1 MIATLPDPEIQR
13 AEELRRQ
20 LQPKN
25 KFAFLWDVFYSR
37 RKFKLSRE
45 ELAEL
50 EGIENNLSRWATA
63 CGRIYETRQDPQAAF
78 DRAAGRYLAEPTDEN
93 FHRMLAHN
101 FSQPN
106 LQILLGRAAEQFERY
121 LNGERQRLFPPL
133 VKKYLVKIHDS
144 LVLEYH
150 EQAQADEKSLKRL
163 EGIASGGESQSC
175 IELRVAAARIAGL
188 LESGDLTNWR
198 EALGPFLP

>member
-1 MIATLPDPEIQR
+1 MITTLPDPEIQR
-13 AEELRRQ
+13 AEEVRRQ

-37 RKFKLSRE
+37 RKFRLTRE
-45 ELAEL
+45 EVAEL
-50 EGIENNLSRWATA
+50 EGIENNLSKWSTA
-63 CGRIYETRQDPQAAF
+63 CARIYETRQDPQDAF
-78 DRAAGRYLAEPTDEN
+78 DRAAGRYLAEPSEEN
-93 FHRMLAHN
+93 FHFMMAHN

-106 LQILLGRAAEQFERY
+106 LHNLLTRAAAQFESY
-121 LNGERQRLFPPL
+121 LNSERQRLFPPL

-163 EGIASGGESQSC
+163 EGIASGGESAAC

-188 LESGDLTNWR
+188 LESGDLSNWK
-198 EALGPFLP
+198 EALGAFLP